1 MNNIYWLLAFLI
13 ALSFL
18 IIILNIV
25 FYFQKK
31 DKNKKAQ
38 EFKEKMHENFSSI
51 STLLNLNYDSINK
64 LSEALIQK
72 INNFNQNIIELIN
85 NKMID
90 LIKEINNGIKEIQQ
104 ETKTTLNDLEKNNN
118 LQLAKIKEE
127 MDAHFESKLS
137 KQLQEHFTSIN
148 QSMNDLT
155 NNLQKV
161 ETVDKSLEKLNRT
174 FNDPKVRGIFGEISL
189 QKILTN
195 NLSNENVLWKSQVN
209 LSKLKNEHEV
219 EIKNEIVDFVVE
231 VISKKNEKQFLPI
244 DSKFPIEAYNKIF
257 EANSKEELK
266 KLKKQ
271 FKTAI
276 KSQAESI
283 SKKYLKQGI
292 TTDYAIMF
300 LPSDSIYAQAVEDGE
315 FNFELQNKYKVFL
328 AGPSTITF
336 FINHILLQW
345 KNFETNKHIGI
356 IQELLDNIQ
365 KKFAN
370 IKKYLDNSKN
380 KAQKI
385 IDDLTTAN
393 NLTDTITKISNKINP
408 SVTKALTII
417 EKEEE

>member
-1 MNNIYWLLAFLI
+1 
-13 ALSFL
+13 
-18 IIILNIV
+18 
-25 FYFQKK
+25 
-31 DKNKKAQ
+31 
-38 EFKEKMHENFSSI
+38 MHENFSSI
-51 STLLNLNYDSINK
+51 LTLLNLNNDSINK
-64 LSEALIQK
+64 LSEALIEK

-219 EIKNEIVDFVVE
+219 EFKNEDCRFCCW
-231 VISKKNEKQFLPI
+231 S
-244 DSKFPIEAYNKIF
+244 Y
-257 EANSKEELK
+257 
-266 KLKKQ
+266 
-271 FKTAI
+271 
-276 KSQAESI
+276 
-283 SKKYLKQGI
+283 
-292 TTDYAIMF
+292 
-300 LPSDSIYAQAVEDGE
+300 
-315 FNFELQNKYKVFL
+315 
-328 AGPSTITF
+328 
-336 FINHILLQW
+336 
-345 KNFETNKHIGI
+345 
-356 IQELLDNIQ
+356 
-365 KKFAN
+365 
-370 IKKYLDNSKN
+370 
-380 KAQKI
+380 
-385 IDDLTTAN
+385 
-393 NLTDTITKISNKINP
+393 
-408 SVTKALTII
+408 
-417 EKEEE
+417 

>member
-51 STLLNLNYDSINK
+51 LTLLNLNNDSINK
-64 LSEALIQK
+64 LSEALIEK

-219 EIKNEIVDFVVE
+219 EFKNEDCRFCCW
-231 VISKKNEKQFLPI
+231 S
-244 DSKFPIEAYNKIF
+244 Y
-257 EANSKEELK
+257 
-266 KLKKQ
+266 
-271 FKTAI
+271 
-276 KSQAESI
+276 
-283 SKKYLKQGI
+283 
-292 TTDYAIMF
+292 
-300 LPSDSIYAQAVEDGE
+300 
-315 FNFELQNKYKVFL
+315 
-328 AGPSTITF
+328 
-336 FINHILLQW
+336 
-345 KNFETNKHIGI
+345 
-356 IQELLDNIQ
+356 
-365 KKFAN
+365 
-370 IKKYLDNSKN
+370 
-380 KAQKI
+380 
-385 IDDLTTAN
+385 
-393 NLTDTITKISNKINP
+393 
-408 SVTKALTII
+408 
-417 EKEEE
+417 